1 MPGLNFVYGGDEVI
15 GYPLSSGQH
24 LIQSKTA
31 FMNVGSVIVS
41 FFSCSVVHGAVSPS
55 KFGWICGDQHGV
67 RRAEADTIACAQ
79 ALSSNPG

>member
-1 MPGLNFVYGGDEVI
+1 
-15 GYPLSSGQH
+15 
-24 LIQSKTA
+24 
-31 FMNVGSVIVS
+31 MNVGSVIVS